1 MLTLAL
7 TFPAG
12 RYHGTPWGR
21 HVNEADV
28 GWPPDAWRIT
38 RALIATW
45 HRKLDPGRF
54 PREQLV
60 GLIAALAS
68 EPPSYALP
76 EAVHFHT
83 RHYMPVRDKPSLIF
97 DAFAQVGRE
106 ARLVVQW
113 PRLDLTQPQTELLDA
128 LLEAI
133 GYLGR
138 AESWVSASRIEG
150 WEGGCD
156 CYPSEEAIDMQTGEV
171 GDLIALWLPQPP
183 AQYAAVRSIQLEAA
197 LARATAE
204 VLERR
209 ATAIAAGKKTL
220 PDPKK
225 AKIPVEIL
233 ATLPEDWLDALS
245 LDTGELQSAGWS
257 APPAARLLYYR
268 RPKDSLRFMAASPPP
283 ARTRRST
290 ERVTTARFALYGRP
304 LPRIT
309 DAVRIGEL
317 LRLALMGRARRLFG
331 DAIPA
336 SLSGHD
342 LPPGNRHGH
351 AFFLPEGNRDGRI
364 DHLLVHAP
372 DGIDAMAQAAIA
384 DLALIYSRE
393 GTEWRILLEGL
404 GEPAQF
410 EQHSELLRE
419 ANSWESVTPY
429 LHPWHRKRGFELPE
443 QIGRECHLRGLPE
456 PSLVEPLPNRQP
468 RALDFHRFRSK
479 RGLDQPD
486 RQGNMLRLEF
496 PEPVRGPVAL
506 GFGCHFGLGLFRAA
520 IATARTGV
528 GNVPSHQAAQET

>member
-97 DAFAQVGRE
+97 DA
-106 ARLVVQW
+106 
-113 PRLDLTQPQTELLDA
+113 LLDA

-268 RPKDSLRFMAASPPP
+268 RPKDPRTPCASWPRARRRQELAAPPSGSPPP
-283 ARTRRST
+283 VSPST
-290 ERVTTARFALYGRP
+290 VGP
-304 LPRIT
+304 C
-309 DAVRIGEL
+309 
-317 LRLALMGRARRLFG
+317 
-331 DAIPA
+331 PA
-336 SLSGHD
+336 SPMRSGSVSYCAS
-342 LPPGNRHGH
+342 PSWAAPGGCLAMPSRP
-351 AFFLPEGNRDGRI
+351 ASPAMTSRL
-364 DHLLVHAP
+364 
-372 DGIDAMAQAAIA
+372 GIAM
-384 DLALIYSRE
+384 
-393 GTEWRILLEGL
+393 
-404 GEPAQF
+404 
-410 EQHSELLRE
+410 
-419 ANSWESVTPY
+419 VTPSSCRRGTGTAASTTSWSMPPTASM
-429 LHPWHRKRGFELPE
+429 PWPRR
-443 QIGRECHLRGLPE
+443 
-456 PSLVEPLPNRQP
+456 PSPIWP
-468 RALDFHRFRSK
+468 
-479 RGLDQPD
+479 
-486 RQGNMLRLEF
+486 
-496 PEPVRGPVAL
+496 
-506 GFGCHFGLGLFRAA
+506 
-520 IATARTGV
+520 
-528 GNVPSHQAAQET
+528 